1 MEHLEVVIFDEIDDY
16 SEKIKGLTFRQWIF
30 FALAIIVVVPT
41 YLLIP
46 KYTPLTKDIVS
57 YIVILEAAIIGL
69 FGFIKIQNL
78 NAEQIVP
85 FWYRHFMIYK
95 KPIEYITDNEWEKA
109 HEKKNKKS
117 KANKSQNAVGSPGIN
132 ESNHTDIP
140 ADAKQENEVKNSQ
153 KQLEQ
158 SVVNEGKPQLTK
170 KELKKKQKQE
180 KMLKKAQAKYGYM
193 FSDENGNKSNNQ
205 SELTQEPVEEDELIM
220 HEAPVEPKEEIK
232 EEQVTEVAEN
242 LTNVED
248 NKIDDVFN
256 SLSPEERKKLLKKLV
271 NNE

>member
-30 FALAIIVVVPT
+30 VALAVIVVVPT

-95 KPIEYITDNEWEKA
+95 KPIEYITDTEWEKA

-117 KANKSQNAVGSPGIN
+117 KANKNQNAVGSLGIS
-132 ESNHTDIP
+132 ESNHTNIP
-140 ADAKQENEVKNSQ
+140 TDAKENEVKNSQ

-158 SVVNEGKPQLTK
+158 SVVNEGKPPLTK

-193 FSDENGNKSNNQ
+193 FSDENGDKSNNET
-205 SELTQEPVEEDELIM
+205 ELIKEPVAEEDELIT
-220 HEAPVEPKEEIK
+220 HEVPVEPKEE
-232 EEQVTEVAEN
+232 QVTEDAEN

-256 SLSPEERKKLLKKLV
+256 SLSPEERKTLLKKLV

>member
-30 FALAIIVVVPT
+30 VALAVIVVVPT

-117 KANKSQNAVGSPGIN
+117 KANKSQNTVGSPGIS
-132 ESNHTDIP
+132 ESNHTAIP
-140 ADAKQENEVKNSQ
+140 ADAKQENDVKNSQ

-170 KELKKKQKQE
+170 RELKKKQKQE

-193 FSDENGNKSNNQ
+193 FSDENGDKSNNET
-205 SELTQEPVEEDELIM
+205 ELIKEPVAEEDELIT
-220 HEAPVEPKEEIK
+220 HEVPVEPKEE
-232 EEQVTEVAEN
+232 QVIEDAKN

-256 SLSPEERKKLLKKLV
+256 SLSPEERKTLLKKLV

>member
-30 FALAIIVVVPT
+30 VALAVIVVVPT

-78 NAEQIVP
+78 NAEQIIP

-95 KPIEYITDNEWEKA
+95 KPIEYITDNEWQKA

-117 KANKSQNAVGSPGIN
+117 KVNKSQTAIVPPENKKENVNNFQNQIEKSVEN
-132 ESNHTDIP
+132 ES
-140 ADAKQENEVKNSQ
+140 KS
-153 KQLEQ
+153 
-158 SVVNEGKPQLTK
+158 QLTK

-193 FSDENGNKSNNQ
+193 FSDENADKSDNEAELIQ
-205 SELTQEPVEEDELIM
+205 KSESVIEDELIM
-220 HEAPVEPKEEIK
+220 PEVPAEQKKEIR
-232 EEQVTEVAEN
+232 EEQTVTEGTEN
-242 LTNVED
+242 LTDVKND
-248 NKIDDVFN
+248 KIDDVYN
-256 SLSPEERKKLLKKLV
+256 SLSPEEKQLLKKLI
-271 NNE
+271 NNEQT

>member
-30 FALAIIVVVPT
+30 VALAIIVVVPT

-46 KYTPLTKDIVS
+46 KYTPLTKNIVS

-117 KANKSQNAVGSPGIN
+117 KANKSQNAVGSPGISEN
-132 ESNHTDIP
+132 NHTAIP

-158 SVVNEGKPQLTK
+158 SVVNEGKPPLTK

-193 FSDENGNKSNNQ
+193 FSDENGDKSNNET
-205 SELTQEPVEEDELIM
+205 ELIKEPVAEKDELIT
-220 HEAPVEPKEEIK
+220 HEVPVEPKEE
-232 EEQVTEVAEN
+232 QVTEDEEN

-256 SLSPEERKKLLKKLV
+256 SLSPEERKTLLKKLV

>member
-30 FALAIIVVVPT
+30 VALAVIVVVPT

-117 KANKSQNAVGSPGIN
+117 KANKRQNVVGSPGISK
-132 ESNHTDIP
+132 SNHTAIP
-140 ADAKQENEVKNSQ
+140 ADAKENEIKNSQ

-170 KELKKKQKQE
+170 KELKKKYKQE

-193 FSDENGNKSNNQ
+193 FSDENGDKPNNET
-205 SELTQEPVEEDELIM
+205 ELIQEPVAGDELIM
-220 HEAPVEPKEEIK
+220 HEEPVEPKK
-232 EEQVTEVAEN
+232 EQGTEVAED

-256 SLSPEERKKLLKKLV
+256 SLSPEERKTLLKKLV